1 MSKPKKGLGRGF
13 ESLIPTDLLDDAFDP
28 TAAQDEKLS
37 QLKELPI
44 DSISPD
50 PNQPRRQF
58 DEEALQELAESV
70 KTHGVLQPIIVVA
83 KGDKYEIV
91 AGERRYRAA
100 KMANLKTMPALVRSL
115 SDQNKLE
122 LSLIENIQRQ
132 DLNAIETATAYQK
145 LRVQFNLSLD
155 EISQRV
161 GNKSVSAISNTMRLL
176 KLPKFVQEAI
186 ANGELTEGQARPFVG
201 HDEDLI
207 RSIIPRVIAEEW
219 SARKIEQFIVN
230 TRSGQKEEAKSTLS
244 DVERQHEA
252 HVEALRKRLNT
263 PVAIRVNSRG
273 AGQIMIKFKDQNEL
287 ERIQKLLGE

>member
-1 MSKPKKGLGRGF
+1 
-13 ESLIPTDLLDDAFDP
+13 
-28 TAAQDEKLS
+28 
-37 QLKELPI
+37 
-44 DSISPD
+44 
-50 PNQPRRQF
+50 
-58 DEEALQELAESV
+58 ALAELAESI
-70 KTHGVLQPIIVVA
+70 KTHGVLQPIIVVS
-83 KGDKYEIV
+83 KGGRYEIV

-100 KMANLKTMPALVRSL
+100 KMAGLKTIPALIRSL

-155 EISQRV
+155 EISKRV

-207 RSIIPRVIAEEW
+207 RSIVPRVIAEEW

-230 TRSGQKEEAKSTLS
+230 ARSGQQEVTKTALS
-244 DVERQHEA
+244 DVEKKHEA
-252 HVEALRKRLNT
+252 HIESLRKRLNA

-273 AGQIMIKFKDQNEL
+273 AGQIMIKFKNQNEL
-287 ERIQKLLGE
+287 ERLQKLLGE